1 MKEKSC
7 FFDETVVDCQLFDTS
22 AVLSVDKTGYTAV
35 KQIYL
40 CRAQGGERHGFTME
54 KTKKILNRIF
64 IDGLSGMALGLFST
78 LIIGTIIAQIGT
90 LIGGP
95 IGGYLKA
102 ISNVAKTLTGAG
114 IGVGVACKFKEGP
127 LVTVSAAVAGMIG
140 AFPAAPE
147 TITLGAPGEPLGAFV
162 AAYVAIEI
170 GRLVAG
176 KTKVDILVTPLL
188 SICAGAAVGLIVG
201 PYITDFMKW
210 LGGLVNV
217 NVEQS
222 PIFGGIIVSVLMGMI
237 LTLPISSAAIGIS
250 MGLTGL
256 AAGAATIGCCCQ
268 MVGFAV
274 ASYRENKVGGLI
286 AQGVGTSML
295 QIPNIV
301 RKPIIW
307 LPAILS
313 SAILGPVASAV
324 LHMVSTPVGSGMG
337 SAGFVGQIAAFGA
350 MTEAGMSTWMA
361 LLQIIIMHFV
371 LPALLTLGISEFMR
385 KKGWIKDGDM
395 SLDV

>member
-1 MKEKSC
+1 MTSQLTRQWTRHLFTLHC
-7 FFDETVVDCQLFDTS
+7 FDSQIKYTRGKREGKGKVVC
-22 AVLSVDKTGYTAV
+22 
-35 KQIYL
+35 
-40 CRAQGGERHGFTME
+40 ME

-95 IGGYLKA
+95 IGSYLKA

-147 TITLGAPGEPLGAFV
+147 AITLGAPGEPLGAFV
-162 AAYVAIEI
+162 AAYVAIEV
-170 GRLVAG
+170 GHLVAG
-176 KTKVDILVTPLL
+176 KTKVDILVTPLI
-188 SICAGAAVGLIVG
+188 SICAGAAIGLFVG

-295 QIPNIV
+295 QIPNIM
-301 RKPIIW
+301 RRPIIW
-307 LPAILS
+307 IPAIVS

-361 LLQIIIMHFV
+361 LLQIAIMHFI
-371 LPALLTLGISEFMR
+371 LPALLTLGVSEFMR
-385 KKGWIKDGDM
+385 KKGWIREGDM
-395 SLDV
+395 ALKV